1 MPVLFPAAMAAD
13 QILTTV
19 RQYLDYD
26 PTQPVTLVPIKRGAS
41 GRTIVRV
48 KTEEYEP
55 FIGIHWTDERPDNDF
70 FPPVCHFLENAG
82 IHIASV
88 LHEDLKWRVMLVE
101 DLGDDDL
108 LSLKG
113 QPFEVREP
121 YYRSAFKQLDKLF
134 YSRAG
139 RSAEFNPDFDA
150 AMYRWEQE
158 YFFEHLVEGLLRMD
172 AGELREMPE
181 FRDLAARLGGI
192 SKHLVHRDFQ
202 SQNLML
208 VDGEVYWIDFQG
220 MRRGRQEY
228 DLASLI
234 HDPYMDHS
242 AEDRGRLMRLWEDIA
257 EDRPPEGVFR
267 DCAIQ
272 RLMQAMGAY
281 GKILCQQGE
290 EWYRPHVAAGARQLA
305 AVIEGT
311 PFEGPLEGVID
322 KALAYK

>member
-1 MPVLFPAAMAAD
+1 MAAD
-13 QILTTV
+13 QILTSV

-26 PTQPVTLVPIKRGAS
+26 PTTPVTLEPIKRGAS

-70 FPPVCHFLENAG
+70 FPPVCHFLEKAG
-82 IHIASV
+82 INVAGV
-88 LHEDLKWRVMLVE
+88 LHEALKWRVMLVE
-101 DLGDDDL
+101 DLGDADL
-108 LSLKG
+108 LSLKDE
-113 QPFEVREP
+113 PFETREP
-121 YYRSAFKQLDKLF
+121 YYRSAFEQLDKLF

-139 RSAEFNPDFDA
+139 RSAEFNPNFDP

-158 YFFEHLVEGLLRMD
+158 YFFEHMVEGLLRLD
-172 AGELREMPE
+172 ADELREMPE
-181 FRDLAARLGGI
+181 FHDMAERLGGM

-208 VDGEVYWIDFQG
+208 FEDSVYWIDYQG

-234 HDPYMDHS
+234 HDPYMDHP
-242 AEDRGRLMRLWEDIA
+242 AEERERLMDLWEDVS
-257 EDRPPEGVFR
+257 EDRPAETVFR

-272 RLMQAMGAY
+272 RLMQAMGAF
-281 GKILCQQGE
+281 GNIIRHQGE
-290 EWYRPHVAAGARQLA
+290 EWYRPHVSAAARQLVD
-305 AVIEGT
+305 VIKGT
-311 PFEGPLEGVID
+311 PFEEPLEEILD